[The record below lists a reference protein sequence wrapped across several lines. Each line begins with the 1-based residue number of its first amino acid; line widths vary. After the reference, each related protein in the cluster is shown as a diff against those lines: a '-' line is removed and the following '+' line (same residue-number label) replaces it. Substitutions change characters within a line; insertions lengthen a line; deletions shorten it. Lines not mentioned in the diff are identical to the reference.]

1 MMHSHIRQNV
11 WNRYWPAV
19 LILVVMDDALAH
31 YCDASSD
38 DYVYVLILVV
48 MDDALA
54 HTIVMQVQ
62 TITSTS

>member
-1 MMHSHIRQNV
+1 
-11 WNRYWPAV
+11 
-19 LILVVMDDALAH
+19 MDDALAH